1 MYPNLKVN
9 PGWHYEDAEDAA
21 LALEQLLERYGI
33 SIQSGSAFEARVLAV
48 MKLVGQKRARAQSV
62 DVDIRPAYRTLVG
75 VHELA
80 TLILA
85 SETFPSFHA
94 LIPHLKL
101 LNDGSALQNIPSP
114 GRDQATNKL
123 FELFV
128 GSLAVQ
134 CGSDVLMDDPFKS
147 SGDNPDVIA
156 TLGGRRWGLACKV
169 LHGDSPEGFIQHLE
183 KGLDQIEHSPAE
195 VGAVIFNLKN
205 ILAHE
210 HIWPMAAIPHTDPA
224 EDGPGIWSDVR
235 APYEILMRTLDEV
248 GDSLVSY
255 LPQGYLDKL
264 FVGKKSIP
272 GFLVWAHSVSGVS
285 IEGRPTAASVRALN
299 CKQVGPIPDD
309 LLSVIKCL
317 NWAAFTGASDRGPRP
332 SC

>member
-1 MYPNLKVN
+1 VN

-169 LHGDSPEGFIQHLE
+169 LHGDSPE
-183 KGLDQIEHSPAE
+183 
-195 VGAVIFNLKN
+195 
-205 ILAHE
+205 
-210 HIWPMAAIPHTDPA
+210 
-224 EDGPGIWSDVR
+224 
-235 APYEILMRTLDEV
+235 
-248 GDSLVSY
+248 
-255 LPQGYLDKL
+255 
-264 FVGKKSIP
+264 
-272 GFLVWAHSVSGVS
+272 
-285 IEGRPTAASVRALN
+285 
-299 CKQVGPIPDD
+299 
-309 LLSVIKCL
+309 
-317 NWAAFTGASDRGPRP
+317 
-332 SC
+332 